1 MSLLKVSLFFL
12 SSIIFFLSADFI
24 YIDWF
29 AINPYFIDPFLYW
42 GTGEVFQYTYYFRRW
57 TITFINY
64 LFSSIFDPYLA
75 IYFKNAFLLI
85 VNLFLSTL
93 IIFKLTTNACIFS
106 KICKFYF

>member
-42 GTGEVFQYTYYFRRW
+42 GTGEVFQYIKFHFSDTYYFRRC

-64 LFSSIFDPYLA
+64 LF
-75 IYFKNAFLLI
+75 
-85 VNLFLSTL
+85 
-93 IIFKLTTNACIFS
+93 
-106 KICKFYF
+106 